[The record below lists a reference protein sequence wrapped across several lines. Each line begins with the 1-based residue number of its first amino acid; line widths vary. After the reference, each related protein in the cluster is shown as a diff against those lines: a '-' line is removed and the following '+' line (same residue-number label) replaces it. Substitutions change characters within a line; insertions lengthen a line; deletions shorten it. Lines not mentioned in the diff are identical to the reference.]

1 MLTDLILE
9 NTAVVQL
16 HPIGTA
22 TILNLRTSMPATYIH
37 KLRCLPLSTLLHV
50 ILSGGILA
58 TKKVKVWAG
67 QAAQV
72 QSPANAARAFTE
84 NCRNPASQHLPIR

>member
-37 KLRCLPLSTLLHV
+37 KLRCLPLSTALHV

-58 TKKVKVWAG
+58 TKKSESLGWAG
-67 QAAQV
+67 CPGAVTCQ
-72 QSPANAARAFTE
+72 RCKGF
-84 NCRNPASQHLPIR
+84 H